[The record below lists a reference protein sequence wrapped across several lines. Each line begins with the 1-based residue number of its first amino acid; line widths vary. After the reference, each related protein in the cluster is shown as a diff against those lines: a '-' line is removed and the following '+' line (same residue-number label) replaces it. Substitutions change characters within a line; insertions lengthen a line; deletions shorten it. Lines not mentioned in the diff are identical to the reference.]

1 MIGVEVIL
9 PSGEEKSALCKVLRR
24 SVDEERTTMGIYDSD
39 PSLNTK
45 IHDVEFPDGLVRK
58 YGVSLLFRM
67 C

>member
-24 SVDEERTTMGIYDSD
+24 SVDEEGTPMGIYNSD

-58 YGVSLLFRM
+58 YGVNLLFRM